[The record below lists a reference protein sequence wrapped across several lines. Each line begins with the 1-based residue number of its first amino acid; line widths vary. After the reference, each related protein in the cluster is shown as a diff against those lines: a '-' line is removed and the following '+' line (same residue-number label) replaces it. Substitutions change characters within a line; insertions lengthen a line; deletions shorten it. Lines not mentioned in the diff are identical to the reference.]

1 MRIFNRATIPALAVV
16 VAVAAAPALAQDKL
30 AFGLPGVPPVFGA
43 TVAYT
48 AQEAGIFKKYGLDV
62 TLRQMDS
69 GAAAA
74 NAVDAGSLDASLS
87 PSPFIMVMK
96 SNAGSTLRAIWGM
109 DNPDWL
115 IASMDGAKTSCESLK
130 GQGVGVDSNRGAR
143 WIQLNTFLTRVC
155 KLETDKD
162 VPTVP
167 LSTNVLTAMASG
179 QITFGVLHIDDVP
192 VIERVS
198 KKKVHTI
205 AELEKVSPGEHYL
218 SLVARQ
224 DRLEKNRDAY
234 VRLVAA
240 LRDATA
246 YMRDPK
252 NQTAVAKFA
261 APTMREL
268 PDAVNALTV
277 YNAMEFWPSG
287 HSGLTQ
293 KRLET
298 SSRLT
303 PFIRPTPSVVV
314 TMMAPRTPA
323 MSKLREESI
332 SQPPRPVLASRIS
345 EATMPTSARPIA
357 WRMPVSAN
365 GTV

>member
-1 MRIFNRATIPALAVV
+1 MRAFDRTRISALALA
-16 VAVAAAPALAQDKL
+16 VAVAAAPAAAQDKL
-30 AFGLPGVPPVFGA
+30 TFGLPGVPPVFGA
-43 TVAYT
+43 TVAYV
-48 AQEAGIFKKYGLDV
+48 AQDAGIFKKYGLDV

-74 NAVDAGSLDASLS
+74 NAVDSGSMDVSLS

-115 IASMDGAKTSCESLK
+115 ITSMDGSKTTCDSMK

-143 WIQLNTFLTRVC
+143 WIQLNIFLTRVC

-179 QITFGVLHIDDVP
+179 QITFGVLHMDDVP
-192 VIERVS
+192 VIERLS

-205 AELEKVSPGEHYL
+205 AEMEKVSPGEHYL
-218 SLVARQ
+218 VMVARQ
-224 DRLEKNRDAY
+224 DRLEKNRDTY

-240 LRDATA
+240 IRDAVA
-246 YMRDPK
+246 YMRDAK
-252 NQTAVAKFA
+252 NLEAVAKSA
-261 APTMREL
+261 GPTMREL
-268 PDAVNALTV
+268 PDATSAVKA
-277 YNAMEFWPSG
+277 YNAMEFWPNG
-287 HSGLTQ
+287 HPGLTQ

-298 SSRLT
+298 SIASQVRAGKAT
-303 PFIRPTPSVVV
+303 EGRSGIKPD
-314 TMMAPRTPA
+314 RTPVTYDQFVD
-323 MSKLREESI
+323 LSI
-332 SQPPRPVLASRIS
+332 
-345 EATMPTSARPIA
+345 
-357 WRMPVSAN
+357 WRDAEKVKR
-365 GTV
+365 